1 MSLQVKQHDAK
12 KSSEEVNISQVKLM
26 SRLTTELAD
35 ATQRNATGNVRKNVR
50 RISIGASIWARFLT

>member
-26 SRLTTELAD
+26 SRLSRLSWLMQRNV
-35 ATQRNATGNVRKNVR
+35 TQRVTYGRM
-50 RISIGASIWARFLT
+50 